1 MSGELLRAAMLGIG
15 AYTPDRVVTN
25 KDLEQLVDTSDEW
38 IRQRT
43 GIERRRRAADDQA
56 ASDLALKAAQTALE
70 RADTGAEELDAIIV
84 GTITGDHPMPATA
97 CILQAKLGA
106 GPCMAFDVSAACA
119 GFVYALSVGEKL
131 VRTGAARRVLV
142 VGVEVLSSIT
152 DWTDRNTCIL
162 FGDGAGATVLGP
174 APDDG
179 YDSGILSVEAGADG
193 SIAGILSIPAGGSL
207 TPTSPATIEANQH
220 VIQMDGR
227 AVFRHAVRRLTEY
240 GIKAMEVAG
249 VTADDIDLVCAH
261 QANLRILKSVAER
274 CGIPMDRFW
283 NNIHEYGNTS
293 SASVPLVMNEAYEA
307 GRIKRGDTLLLLAA
321 GAGLSYGGAV
331 VRW

>member
-1 MSGELLRAAMLGIG
+1 MLGIG
-15 AYTPDRVVTN
+15 AYTPDRVMTN
-25 KDLEQLVDTSDEW
+25 KDLEELVDTSDEW

-43 GIERRRRAADDQA
+43 GIERRRIAADDQA
-56 ASDLALKAAQTALE
+56 ASDLALQAALKAMGRAGTA
-70 RADTGAEELDAIIV
+70 ADELDAIIV

-97 CILQAKLGA
+97 CFLQAKLGA

-142 VGVEVLSSIT
+142 VGVEVLSRIV

-162 FGDGAGATVLGP
+162 FGDGAGAAVLGP
-174 APDDG
+174 APGDG
-179 YDSGILSVEAGADG
+179 DGSAILSVEVGADG
-193 SIAGILSIPAGGSL
+193 TIADILSLPAGGSRH
-207 TPTSPATIEANQH
+207 PATAQTVQARQH
-220 VIQMDGR
+220 FVQMDGR

-240 GIKAMEVAG
+240 GIKAIEAAG
-249 VTADDIDLVCAH
+249 LTADDIDLVCAH
-261 QANLRILKSVAER
+261 QANLRILKSVSER
-274 CGIPMDRFW
+274 CGVPMDRFW

-293 SASVPLVMNEAYEA
+293 SASVPIVMQEAFEA
-307 GRIKRGDTLLLLAA
+307 GRIKSGDTLLLLAA
-321 GAGLSYGGAV
+321 GAGLAYGAAV